1 MHEISK
7 YFLLTENQ
15 EQCLYFPDSTSIGR
29 RRFAEL
35 AVVCP
40 QISRSS
46 TTHAKHIKR
55 VTEAAEAHSSR
66 RVGAMRVTEYYFYHG
81 DREHTTPL
89 PQSPKVAVGILPSV
103 RSPRPQD
110 RVTSNV
116 RNHSWWVSTQL
127 RPQIQGQPAGQ
138 GQFAQPCEIRHRM
151 SAAHLRPFV
160 TGEQSTMTGMLSPE
174 FYDRPPWSART
185 SRTEMYTNR
194 NGWSTRDLHNLRHFS
209 QHNLTSRL
217 VPPPSGSIAGRSYP
231 HSRPKHVHRYV
242 EKLGA
247 VWSPR
252 QGTGSAATARQVN
265 SDMAAFESRLA
276 QKR

>member
-1 MHEISK
+1 MHEISNI
-7 YFLLTENQ
+7 FCRLRISNNV
-15 EQCLYFPDSTSIGR
+15 CIFPIPR
-29 RRFAEL
+29 RSAAAGSLSLRLFVPKL
-35 AVVCP
+35 VK
-40 QISRSS
+40 SS
-46 TTHAKHIKR
+46 TTRAKHIKR
-55 VTEAAEAHSSR
+55 VTEATEAHSSR

-217 VPPPSGSIAGRSYP
+217 VPPPSGSIAGRS
-231 HSRPKHVHRYV
+231 
-242 EKLGA
+242 
-247 VWSPR
+247 
-252 QGTGSAATARQVN
+252 
-265 SDMAAFESRLA
+265 
-276 QKR
+276 